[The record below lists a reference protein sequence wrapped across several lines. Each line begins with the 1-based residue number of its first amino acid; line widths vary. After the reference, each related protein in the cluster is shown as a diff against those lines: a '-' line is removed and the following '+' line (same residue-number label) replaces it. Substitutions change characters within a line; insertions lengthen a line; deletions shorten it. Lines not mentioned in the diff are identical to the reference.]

1 MIIKQSSRLN
11 CCDTPL
17 PLQFSPWVGDLAA
30 STCVFTCLCVCVK
43 LCLLACMSET
53 RYYPLCFSLWVSP
66 LAGCSGRGSHPEL
79 PAGEITCRT
88 PEPRWEELP
97 HFLSAHWRGRGWSA
111 EEAGPGEER
120 PTVPVSGEGETDL
133 TRLFWLQQM
142 SVGKKA
148 VDLRKICGLVVSTH
162 ASDIVGLLVM

>member
-11 CCDTPL
+11 CCDPPSVDAPL

-43 LCLLACMSET
+43 LCVLACVSET

-66 LAGCSGRGSHPEL
+66 LAGCSGRGSYHKL
-79 PAGEITCRT
+79 PAGEITRRT
-88 PEPRWEELP
+88 PEPRREELP
-97 HFLSAHWRGRGWSA
+97 HLLSAHWRRRGWSA

-120 PTVPVSGEGETDL
+120 TTVPVSGEGETDL
-133 TRLFWLQQM
+133 THLLWLPQM
-142 SVGKKA
+142 SEEE
-148 VDLRKICGLVVSTH
+148 RKLYV
-162 ASDIVGLLVM
+162 